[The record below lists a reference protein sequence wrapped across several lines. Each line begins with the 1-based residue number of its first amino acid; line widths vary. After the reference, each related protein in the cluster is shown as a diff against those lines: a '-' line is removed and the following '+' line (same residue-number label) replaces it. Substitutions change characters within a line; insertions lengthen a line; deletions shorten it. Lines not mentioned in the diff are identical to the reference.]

1 MSGLPTVRVDDIL
14 VHPRD
19 NDLIIGT
26 HGRGIYIL
34 DDITALQQLT
44 SGKVLDKDVFLFD
57 VRPGTQWLNDAR
69 LGRYTGGA
77 KFYHGNNPQPG
88 TAISYYLKAVPTTDV
103 KITIADYS
111 GKVIRSIVGTKEIGI
126 NRVQW
131 NLRGDVPPRGNL
143 PAFGGGGG
151 GGGGFGGFFNLGP
164 SIDPGTYFL
173 KLSLDGKEFSTKVV
187 IETDP
192 GMQF

>member
-1 MSGLPTVRVDDIL
+1 VDDIL

-34 DDITALQQLT
+34 DDVTPLQQLT
-44 SGKVLDKDVFLFD
+44 SGKVLDKDAFLFD
-57 VRPGTQWLNDAR
+57 VRPGTQWLNDLR
-69 LGRYTGGA
+69 LSRYTGGA
-77 KFYHGNNPQPG
+77 KLFRGNNPQPG
-88 TAISYYLKAVPTTDV
+88 TAISYYLKTIPTGDV
-103 KITIADYS
+103 KIAISDYT
-111 GKVIRSIVGTKEIGI
+111 GKVIRNIIGTKEVGI
-126 NRVQW
+126 NRIQW
-131 NLRGDVPPRGNL
+131 NLRGDPPVRPPNL
-143 PAFGGGGG
+143 PPGFGGGGGGG

-164 SIDPGTYFL
+164 ALEAGTYYL
-173 KLSLDGKEFSTKVV
+173 KLSVNGKDYTTKVV